1 MNYKAGYF
9 KKPTF
14 SNLFLYDFAYLAN
27 RAEMGR
33 NGPGQLQVVH
43 NFVVSAQAWAFGL
56 EPGPVPAQMA
66 IQ

>member
-1 MNYKAGYF
+1 MTLLIWQIELKW
-9 KKPTF
+9 
-14 SNLFLYDFAYLAN
+14 DV
-27 RAEMGR
+27 M
-33 NGPGQLQVVH
+33 GPGCYRYVVH